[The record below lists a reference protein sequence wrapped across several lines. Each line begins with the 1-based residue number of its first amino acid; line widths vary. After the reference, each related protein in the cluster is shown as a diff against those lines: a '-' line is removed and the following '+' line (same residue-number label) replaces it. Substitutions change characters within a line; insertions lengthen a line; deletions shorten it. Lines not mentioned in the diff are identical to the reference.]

1 MRNKVIVE
9 VELEQRRRDL
19 GGEVDASNLV
29 LPEAYSLHEPYC

>member
-9 VELEQRRRDL
+9 VEFEQRRRNF

-29 LPEAYSLHEPYC
+29 LSEAYSLRASYR